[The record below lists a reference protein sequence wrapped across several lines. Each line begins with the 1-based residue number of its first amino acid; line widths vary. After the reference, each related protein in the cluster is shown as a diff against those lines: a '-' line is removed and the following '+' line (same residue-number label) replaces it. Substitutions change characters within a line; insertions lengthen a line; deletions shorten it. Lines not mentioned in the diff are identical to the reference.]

1 VVGGGR
7 QTGGVKVLKG
17 RQVPGRRDPSPIMRP
32 GVRLVVNLLGDKW
45 TVPVV
50 HLLAPGPRRHAELKR
65 GLPGVSQRM
74 LTRTLRRLEARG
86 LLSRTVHGTVPPGV
100 EYALTPL
107 GRSLNRSLD
116 TLCHWTERHADEI
129 RGETLGS

>member
-1 VVGGGR
+1 MPTE
-7 QTGGVKVLKG
+7 Q
-17 RQVPGRRDPSPIMRP
+17 RRMNMRP
-32 GVRLVVNLLGDKW
+32 GVRLIVNLLGDKW
-45 TVPVV
+45 TVPII
-50 HLLAPGPRRHAELKR
+50 HLLSPGPQRHAELKR

-86 LLSRTVHGTVPPGV
+86 LLRRTVHGTVPPAV

-107 GRSLNRSLD
+107 GRSLNRSLE

-129 RGETLGS
+129 QLSAPGS